1 MSFTTS
7 ALAALT
13 LTIIALGAPSTKMA
27 YAETDPG
34 FMRVGDGGTKM
45 GGSRVIAP
53 GKYSIADPQHQWKLA
68 ASVLDKTG
76 VVRAR
81 VSYLSAGPWD
91 TKGECEAFAYGS
103 GDGASKLDESI
114 DRLTEAATKVLG
126 ASVVAGVGVSCVP
139 SSER

>member
-1 MSFTTS
+1 
-7 ALAALT
+7 
-13 LTIIALGAPSTKMA
+13 MA
-27 YAETDPG
+27 YAETDNG
-34 FMRVGDGGTKM
+34 FMRAGGT
-45 GGSRVIAP
+45 RVIAP
-53 GKYSIADPQHQWKLA
+53 SKYDIADPQHQWKLA

-81 VSYLSAGPWD
+81 VSYLNAGPWD

-114 DRLTEAATKVLG
+114 DRLKEAATKVLG

>member
-7 ALAALT
+7 VLAALT

-27 YAETDPG
+27 YAETDNG

-45 GGSRVIAP
+45 GGSRVIVP
-53 GKYSIADPQHQWKLA
+53 RKYDIADQHQWKLA
-68 ASVLDKTG
+68 ASVLDKAG

-81 VSYLSAGPWD
+81 VSYLNAGPWD

-114 DRLTEAATKVLG
+114 DRLKEAATKVLG